1 MLLPDLTTTQRWCG
15 FFLPGF
21 GSFLVGD
28 ILGPVWYRK
37 GLDISEVVILVSL
50 IFWFSV
56 WGGVGAVLA
65 VPIMCTAKIVLEE
78 IPHTGTHAIARMMA
92 PSYAEYDDRD
102 DSDEVESNG
111 GSVATFELGA
121 SRRWRRHPTGW
132 LEWGWTKVRRSRWY
146 ANLTG
151 RDEPRERRAEG
162 DDVDDDEYERRRPLV
177 RDVDDGR
184 RGL

>member
-1 MLLPDLTTTQRWCG
+1 
-15 FFLPGF
+15 
-21 GSFLVGD
+21 
-28 ILGPVWYRK
+28 
-37 GLDISEVVILVSL
+37 
-50 IFWFSV
+50 
-56 WGGVGAVLA
+56 
-65 VPIMCTAKIVLEE
+65 
-78 IPHTGTHAIARMMA
+78 MA
-92 PSYAEYDDRD
+92 A
-102 DSDEVESNG
+102 
-111 GSVATFELGA
+111 A
-121 SRRWRRHPTGW
+121 PTGW